1 MRLKI
6 LKKKDE
12 ITNKDITTA
21 INKHIDR
28 IHKNI

>member
-12 ITNKDITTA
+12 ITNSDIIKA
-21 INKHIDR
+21 INKYIDR